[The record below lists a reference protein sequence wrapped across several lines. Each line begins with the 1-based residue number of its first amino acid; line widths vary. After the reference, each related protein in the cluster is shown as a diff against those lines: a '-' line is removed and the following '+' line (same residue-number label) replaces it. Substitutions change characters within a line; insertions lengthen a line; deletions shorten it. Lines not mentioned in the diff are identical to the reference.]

1 MRNSRF
7 FRTVFVTLLLF
18 LTSCTKTPYPRS
30 KAFYI
35 NDQASALLSSTE
47 YYIYSYSRLLA
58 ETDSQTS
65 AAKSMGINGT
75 QVVVATYMGE
85 PGALD
90 TTTLFNEWG
99 IGENDMGLL
108 LMLYFAPDPDDEYIP
123 IYRGMTREIG
133 AKLANYISMFRLEEI
148 FVDTWENPMFDTVHR
163 LDYDYKLMYFYVHVL
178 AEIYQEVYATSLNS
192 ERIIDNYEID
202 QYESFYSKVPRGNA
216 NPYIIKWWFYVV
228 IVGGIVLLAATGGLS
243 YLLASASG
251 PGHRGGGG
259 RSKGYR
265 YTR

>member
-1 MRNSRF
+1 MRNHRF
-7 FRTVFVTLLLF
+7 IRTFFVALLLF
-18 LTSCTKTPYPRS
+18 LTSCAKTPYPRS

-65 AAKSMGINGT
+65 AAKNAKINGT
-75 QVVVATYMGE
+75 QVVVATHMGA
-85 PGALD
+85 PDSLD

-108 LMLYFAPDPDDEYIP
+108 LMLYFAPNPDDEYIP
-123 IYRGMTREIG
+123 TYIGMTREIG
-133 AKLANYISMFRLEEI
+133 AKLASYISMFRLEEI
-148 FVDTWENPMFDTVHR
+148 FISTWENPIFNTVHR
-163 LDYDYKLMYFYVHVL
+163 DDYDYKLIYFYVHVL
-178 AEIYQEVYATSLNS
+178 EEIYREVYKTSFNS
-192 ERIIDNYEID
+192 ERVLDNYDID
-202 QYESFYSKVPRGNA
+202 QYESFYRNVPRGDA
-216 NPYIIKWWFYVV
+216 NPYTIKWWFYVV
-228 IVGGIVLLAATGGLS
+228 IVGGILVLAATGGLS
-243 YLLASASG
+243 YLLVSAGG